1 MPMIE
6 EENQV
11 ARLLLQVDAGAD
23 ADAEEL
29 DQLTRQLRDEM
40 QELDVE
46 SVELVKGEAVPEGA
60 KVFEVVTLGS
70 LAVSVLPSI
79 IPKLIEFLQ
88 NWLMRGENR
97 RIKIKTQVGDRSVE
111 LEYSPAAMSQTEL
124 KNLVETLT
132 GALTQKPAQ

>member
-1 MPMIE
+1 MIE

-46 SVELVKGEAVPEGA
+46 SVELVKGEVVPEGA
-60 KVFEVVTLGS
+60 KVIEVVTLGS

-124 KNLVETLT
+124 KNLVDTLT

>member
-1 MPMIE
+1 MIE

-60 KVFEVVTLGS
+60 KVIEVVTLGS

-124 KNLVETLT
+124 KNLVDTLT